1 MKFRPGLFD
10 LTKEQENT
18 VKMLYNGKVIKC
30 LVAPFHSYNDLESL
44 IPYTKS
50 TYLFP
55 EREMSEG
62 QANSLISNLVASD
75 ITDEIIII
83 TTQMGI
89 ILDMVDGVHVLT
101 QNGTIVDGNTKTFM
115 ANIHTIRYKLLENPD
130 HRNGS
135 EPIEKTSGVNLTNLL
150 IEEIRDLSGKSISRT
165 EYDKLKKRVDIIG
178 EDVIRNILK
187 GMLKDINVSNTNTNI
202 KGTNPIDK
210 LINAYSKTQKDPD
223 KYIDLTYELV
233 DLYKKQGLSDDEIM
247 MKL

>member
-1 MKFRPGLFD
+1 MIKFKPGLFD
-10 LTKEQENT
+10 LTEEQEKT
-18 VKMLYNGKVIKC
+18 VKMMYKGKIIKC
-30 LVAPFHSYNDLESL
+30 LVAPYHSFKDLESS

-62 QANSLISNLVASD
+62 QANSLISNLVSSD

-115 ANIHTIRYKLLENPD
+115 ANIHTIRYDLLENSD

-135 EPIEKTSGVNLTNLL
+135 EPIEETAGSTATNNLIT
-150 IEEIRDLSGKSISRT
+150 EIRDLSGETIPQSEYT
-165 EYDKLKKRVDIIG
+165 ELKKRVDIIG
-178 EDVIRNILK
+178 EDVIRNILS
-187 GMLKDINVSNTNTNI
+187 GMLEDVKVS
-202 KGTNPIDK
+202 K
-210 LINAYSKTQKDPD
+210 SK
-223 KYIDLTYELV
+223 
-233 DLYKKQGLSDDEIM
+233 
-247 MKL
+247 

>member
-1 MKFRPGLFD
+1 MIKFKPGLFD
-10 LTKEQENT
+10 LTEEQEKT
-18 VKMLYNGKVIKC
+18 VKMMYKGKIIKC
-30 LVAPFHSYNDLESL
+30 LVAPYHSFKDLESS

-62 QANSLISNLVASD
+62 QANSLISNLVSSD

-115 ANIHTIRYKLLENPD
+115 ANIHTIRYDLLENSD

-135 EPIEKTSGVNLTNLL
+135 EPIEETAGSTATNNLIT
-150 IEEIRDLSGKSISRT
+150 EIRDLSGETIPQSEYT
-165 EYDKLKKRVDIIG
+165 ELKKRVDIIG
-178 EDVIRNILK
+178 EDVIRNILS
-187 GMLKDINVSNTNTNI
+187 GMLEDVKVSKSKWTS
-202 KGTNPIDK
+202 PIDK
-210 LINAYSKTQKDPD
+210 LIDAYSKSYDNPEN
-223 KYIDLTYELV
+223 YIKLTYEMV
-233 DLYKKQGLSDDEIM
+233 NLYRVEVLSDAYIM